1 MLHTFFL
8 YVGPGVGP
16 TVLTIMKTRKFLWL
30 TLPLAFLSFAGCQK
44 APELTISG
52 PTNIELSADGSSASI
67 TFTAN
72 RDWKVTS
79 SDSWVSV
86 SPSSGTAAD
95 GAVSVSVRC
104 NANTTY
110 EDRTATVTIKME
122 ELSQPVTVRQPAN
135 LGIVLPSQ
143 SFDLQSDSKTIDV
156 SVQANVQ
163 YSVSS
168 SVDWIKQTGTK
179 ALTSKTLTFSIAENK
194 TYDSREGKITLKP
207 QQGNVQEQ
215 VITVR
220 QAPKAAM
227 NVEKTSYDMPYGG
240 GEIEIKVE
248 ANVAFDVTPNVDWLH
263 YTQTKAL
270 SSSTI
275 CIKVDE
281 NTTFS
286 NREGKIEIA
295 QKNGSLKHTITV
307 KQAGRIAVTSVELN
321 MASLQMRE
329 GDTETL
335 VATIK
340 PDNATDKTVSWS
352 SSDVSIAS
360 VDASGKVTAIKEG
373 SAIITAKAGDKT
385 ASCSIS
391 INNTR
396 TLEAVD
402 LGLSV
407 KWASFNL
414 GASAPE
420 ESGTFFSWGEITPKD
435 NYAWSNYKWSNGSY
449 ASLTKYNTDSEYGV
463 VDSKTDLDLDDDA
476 ANVILGGKWRIPTF
490 EEVIELESQC
500 TWTWTTY
507 NGVRGQEV
515 KSKINGKSIFLPA
528 SGKRHYDQLYNS
540 GTHGYYW
547 ASSLYGQ
554 TRYLTDHPYR
564 ARNLGFDS
572 SHFFLDDGD
581 RCDGFAIRPVYD
593 SSQDD
598 GVAVSSVSLNK
609 INLTLKV
616 GESETLVATVK
627 PENATN
633 KTVRW
638 TTSDEHV
645 ATVDANGKVTAVK
658 EGSVTITAKAGDKTA
673 SCSVIIEN
681 TSVIEAIDLGLSV
694 KWATCNLGAEQ
705 PEDYGEYYA
714 WGETETKSSYS
725 WTTYKFGTN
734 SSGPFSKYNTQI
746 SYGTA
751 DDKIVLEPGDDVA
764 RVKLGG
770 GWRIPT
776 DAEWTELRTKCT
788 WTRTTQNG
796 VNGYKFTASNGNSI
810 FLPAAGCRDDTDLRA
825 AGSDGYYWS
834 SSLATDIPSYARGVF
849 FYPSDVSWY
858 NFLRCYGQSVR
869 PVTGGIIPVSSIS
882 LDKESLEL
890 SDGESK
896 TLKATIKPD
905 NATDKTVSW
914 SSSNNAVATVDNNGK
929 VTAIKEGATTITAK
943 AGDKETTCSINVKK
957 VTVPNGAVDLGVWV
971 TLSDGS
977 NYRVFWAKCNIGA
990 SKPEDYG
997 DYYAWGETETK
1008 ENSKYGWEYYKWG
1021 MSDWYYGDS
1030 KATITIEKYTADIS
1044 IVDIH
1049 GFIVYCKA
1057 KADGKVILEPA
1068 DDVAHV
1074 KLGGNWRMPT
1084 TEELLALKSQCTW
1097 TWTNKN
1103 GINGYEVTGS
1113 NNNSIFLPASGIAN
1127 HGKVNEEGHYWTSS
1141 LDTSDPSAAHSMSFS
1156 QYDNPH
1162 NQRGDIYFAQRC
1174 FGYSIRPVTE

>member
-1 MLHTFFL
+1 MLHTFFFVNEVPEQACHITTMMTHKYL
-8 YVGPGVGP
+8 GRLLCA
-16 TVLTIMKTRKFLWL
+16 VLLVFI
-30 TLPLAFLSFAGCQK
+30 GCQK
-44 APELTISG
+44 APELTLTSSS
-52 PTNIELSADGSSASI
+52 NIEFSADGSSGSI

-72 RDWKVTS
+72 QDWTARAN
-79 SDSWVSV
+79 DSWVSV
-86 SPSSGTAAD
+86 SPSSGAASD
-95 GAVSVSVRC
+95 GAVTVTVRC

-110 EDRTATVTIKME
+110 EDRSTTVTIKMGD
-122 ELSQPVTVRQPAN
+122 LSQTVSVKQPAN
-135 LGIVLPSQ
+135 KGIVLPKQ
-143 SFDLQSDSKTIDV
+143 VFDLQSDTRSIDV
-156 SVQANVQ
+156 EVQANVQ
-163 YSVSS
+163 YSVSTS
-168 SVDWIKQTGTK
+168 ANWIKQVGTK
-179 ALTSKTLTFSIAENK
+179 ALSSKTLSFSIEENK
-194 TYDSREGKITLKP
+194 TYDPREGKITIKP
-207 QQGNVQEQ
+207 TEGNVQEQ

-220 QAPKAAM
+220 QAQKAAM
-227 NVEKTSYDMPYGG
+227 NVEKTSYEMPYGG

-248 ANVAFDVTPNVDWLH
+248 SNVSFDVTPNVDWLH

-335 VATIK
+335 VATVK
-340 PDNATDKTVSWS
+340 PDNATDKTVTWS

-373 SAIITAKAGDKT
+373 SA
-385 ASCSIS
+385 
-391 INNTR
+391 
-396 TLEAVD
+396 
-402 LGLSV
+402 
-407 KWASFNL
+407 
-414 GASAPE
+414 
-420 ESGTFFSWGEITPKD
+420 
-435 NYAWSNYKWSNGSY
+435 
-449 ASLTKYNTDSEYGV
+449 
-463 VDSKTDLDLDDDA
+463 
-476 ANVILGGKWRIPTF
+476 
-490 EEVIELESQC
+490 
-500 TWTWTTY
+500 
-507 NGVRGQEV
+507 
-515 KSKINGKSIFLPA
+515 
-528 SGKRHYDQLYNS
+528 
-540 GTHGYYW
+540 
-547 ASSLYGQ
+547 
-554 TRYLTDHPYR
+554 
-564 ARNLGFDS
+564 
-572 SHFFLDDGD
+572 
-581 RCDGFAIRPVYD
+581 
-593 SSQDD
+593 
-598 GVAVSSVSLNK
+598 
-609 INLTLKV
+609 
-616 GESETLVATVK
+616 
-627 PENATN
+627 
-633 KTVRW
+633 
-638 TTSDEHV
+638 
-645 ATVDANGKVTAVK
+645 
-658 EGSVTITAKAGDKTA
+658 TITAKAGDKTA

-681 TSVIEAIDLGLSV
+681 TPVIEAIDLGLSV

-734 SSGPFSKYNTQI
+734 SSGPFSKYNTRI
-746 SYGTA
+746 SYGTV

-869 PVTGGIIPVSSIS
+869 PVTDGIIPVSSIS

-905 NATDKTVSW
+905 NATNKTVSW

-1008 ENSKYGWEYYKWG
+1008 ENRKYGWDYYKWG

-1044 IVDIH
+1044 KVDIH

-1113 NNNSIFLPASGIAN
+1113 NKNSIFLPASGIAN

-1174 FGYSIRPVTE
+1174 LGFSIRPVTE